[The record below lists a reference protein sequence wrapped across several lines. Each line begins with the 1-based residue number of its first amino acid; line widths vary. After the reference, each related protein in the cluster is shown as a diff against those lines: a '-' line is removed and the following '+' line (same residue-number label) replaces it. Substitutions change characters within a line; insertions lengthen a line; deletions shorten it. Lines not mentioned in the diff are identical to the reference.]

1 MMQRFIPSCRRSP
14 LPCVL
19 ANTGHYQP
27 LPSLPCFIVILIC
40 ISQITNELE
49 HIFRVFIGHSYRFFC
64 ILTIYIPCPFLS
76 YGISLLLFMSAGPIL
91 ISPVSFLILVNC
103 ILFLFSLSVL
113 LNSCDFI
120 DFYKALFLYLQLQY
134 FLLLS
139 SLFPSFYLFLVY
151 FALLFLG
158 S

>member
-1 MMQRFIPSCRRSP
+1 MWVNCGSLCFLRKWSIPLHCQIY
-14 LPCVL
+14 V
-19 ANTGHYQP
+19 GK
-27 LPSLPCFIVILIC
+27 VI
-40 ISQITNELE
+40 N
-49 HIFRVFIGHSYRFFC
+49 
-64 ILTIYIPCPFLS
+64 
-76 YGISLLLFMSAGPIL
+76 GISLLPFMSAGPIL
-91 ISPVSFLILVNC
+91 MSPVSFLILVNC

-158 S
+158 SWGENLYFDLRLFFFSNTCI